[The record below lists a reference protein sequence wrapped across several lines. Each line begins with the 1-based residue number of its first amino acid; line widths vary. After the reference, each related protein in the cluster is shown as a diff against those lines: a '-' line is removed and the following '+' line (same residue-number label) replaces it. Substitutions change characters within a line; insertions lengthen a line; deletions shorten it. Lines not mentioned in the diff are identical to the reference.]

1 MQWPSDTQLH
11 QMVVVAAP
19 YGGPM
24 AIVRDSKQ
32 FIKVGGSTVK
42 PVIRIFTAAGN
53 QLAAINVSMK
63 TKIISCVSK
72 NESEELF
79 FLLFSYCSGTA
90 VIC

>member
-1 MQWPSDTQLH
+1 MEWPSDTQLH
-11 QMVVVAAP
+11 QMSVIAAP

-53 QLAAINVSMK
+53 QLAQINVRTMSGME
-63 TKIISCVSK
+63 CVSLALIK
-72 NESEELF
+72 MPM
-79 FLLFSYCSGTA
+79 
-90 VIC
+90 